1 MILVNQGLQVLK
13 ALKLE
18 TAIELFRKHQRIYP
32 KGHDV
37 VPKLALAEFLLE
49 GLQEAP
55 ADVDERIPHLCR
67 FWNEVEDFVQAHG
80 MRSDNPLVSH
90 LQKAFFERMLGEIEQ
105 HGLVDA
111 ALIGGQIPVG
121 YLFLRAGQG
130 EQAVAHLQA
139 AIPEAPHNA
148 ALYGYL
154 GDAYWLRGDRRT
166 ARQCYRE
173 GCLIDP
179 AAIDWQHLKDE
190 VLKDLRD
197 DLLVGYGFDADLATA
212 WLPSHAR
219 VNGLFERK
227 AVHLHD
233 GLKELVDSY
242 LSLKKSLTK
251 EASPVKLAMLF
262 FRGIILCENEES
274 LRLVKK
280 IDPIDVRRLMKQAN
294 PDLFAEFLTSVV
306 ASSAKPSA
314 T

>member
-1 MILVNQGLQVLK
+1 M
-13 ALKLE
+13 
-18 TAIELFRKHQRIYP
+18 FRKHQRIFP

-37 VPKLALAEFLLE
+37 VPKLALAEFLLQ
-49 GLQEAP
+49 GLRAAP
-55 ADVDERIPHLCR
+55 ADVHERIPHLCR
-67 FWNEVEDFVQAHG
+67 FWNEVEDTVQTHG
-80 MRSDNPLVSH
+80 MRRNDRLTVE

-105 HGLVDA
+105 HGLLDA
-111 ALIGGQIPVG
+111 AWIGDQIPVG
-121 YLFLRAGQG
+121 YIFLRAGQD
-130 EQAVAHLQA
+130 EQAVTHLQA
-139 AIPEAPHNA
+139 AIATAPHNA

-154 GDAYWLRGDRRT
+154 GDAYGLRGDGRT

-179 AAIDWQHLKDE
+179 SAIDWQHLKDNE
-190 VLKDLRD
+190 LNDLRD
-197 DLLVGYGFDADLATA
+197 DLLVGYGFDTELATA

-227 AVHLHD
+227 VVRLHD
-233 GLKELVDSY
+233 GLKELVGSY

-294 PDLFAEFLTSVV
+294 PDLFAEFLTSVM
-306 ASSAKPSA
+306 ASSAKARA

>member
-1 MILVNQGLQVLK
+1 M
-13 ALKLE
+13 
-18 TAIELFRKHQRIYP
+18 
-32 KGHDV
+32 
-37 VPKLALAEFLLE
+37 E
-49 GLQEAP
+49 GLREAP
-55 ADVDERIPHLCR
+55 VDVDERIPHLCR
-67 FWNEVEDFVQAHG
+67 FWNEVEDTVQAHG
-80 MRSDNPLVSH
+80 MRRNDRLISE
-90 LQKAFFERMLGEIEQ
+90 LQKAFFETMLGEIEQ

-111 ALIGGQIPVG
+111 ALIGGEIPVG
-121 YLFLRAGQG
+121 YLFLRAGQD
-130 EQAVAHLQA
+130 EQAVTHLQA
-139 AIPEAPHNA
+139 AIPTAPHNA

-154 GDAYWLRGDRRT
+154 GDAYWLRGDGKT

-173 GCLIDP
+173 GCLIDS
-179 AAIDWQHLKDE
+179 AAIDWQHLKDDE
-190 VLKDLRD
+190 LKDLRD

-219 VNGLFERK
+219 INGLFERK
-227 AVHLHD
+227 VVRLHD

-242 LSLKKSLTK
+242 SSLKKSLTK

-294 PDLFAEFLTSVV
+294 PDLFAEFLTSVM
-306 ASSAKPSA
+306 ASSAKPRA